1 MSRSQRWLGLEEP
14 EGDESETEE
23 SETEEPEGD
32 ESETEEFQGGRP
44 NLCQHCVREDQA
56 RRMSWAGGPRQSS
69 GLATSTLQ
77 GTTVGEPL
85 QMGQHRRQ
93 GDIPFRRKNPFR
105 IGAEFPGHSRHIA
118 NLNMVEL
125 FGGEP

>member
-1 MSRSQRWLGLEEP
+1 LGRRPTP
-14 EGDESETEE
+14 EFRIGHFDTK
-23 SETEEPEGD
+23 
-32 ESETEEFQGGRP
+32 
-44 NLCQHCVREDQA
+44 
-56 RRMSWAGGPRQSS
+56 
-69 GLATSTLQ
+69 